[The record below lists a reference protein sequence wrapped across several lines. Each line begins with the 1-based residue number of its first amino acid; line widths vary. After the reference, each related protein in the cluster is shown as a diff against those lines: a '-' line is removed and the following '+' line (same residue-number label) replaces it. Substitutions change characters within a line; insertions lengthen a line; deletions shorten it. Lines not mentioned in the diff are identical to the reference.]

1 MKPLNFLILYNKNQT
16 IMNKYF
22 IEILRNRTLLTI
34 PKFGAL
40 TVANRKT
47 GKVVFNPNLTFDD
60 NVLSDYI
67 ADNDGVD
74 KVEAKNT
81 IAKFVRE
88 IEAILDKGETYDIF
102 QFGKFYKNDKGE
114 VVFES
119 TIDNLEKTE
128 TSSSTNEN
136 KVETLKENSEVTDS
150 TKENVYIP
158 PVEEKVEEVKEEI
171 KEKLDSSLDDIKNKF
186 KKTEKKVVEEVKDT
200 KDEVKIAAA
209 SSINDI
215 KNKFKKTEKKVVD
228 EVKETKDEVKATVST
243 SADDVKNKFKKSN
256 KKAVKPKK
264 EKKIKEKG
272 EKKKRRVLPLILL
285 LLLLGGIGVGGY
297 FYQDKIKELI
307 GMSKTADHTE
317 DGSENEQTS
326 ENVEG
331 IETSS
336 SENEET
342 SLDETT
348 SEENVAE
355 ENIEDD
361 THEVAT
367 EETENVVEEVVE
379 EEVQPEPEPAVN
391 SSVNGSYHVIG
402 GAFGVESNATN
413 FADKTGGKVLGKF
426 NGLFQVAIKSFDS
439 RADASSGL
447 KQLSS
452 EYPSAWILK
461 YPK

>member
-1 MKPLNFLILYNKNQT
+1 
-16 IMNKYF
+16 MNKYF

-171 KEKLDSSLDDIKNKF
+171 KEKLDSSLD
-186 KKTEKKVVEEVKDT
+186 
-200 KDEVKIAAA
+200 
-209 SSINDI
+209 DI

>member
-1 MKPLNFLILYNKNQT
+1 MKPLNFLTLYNKNQT

-67 ADNDGVD
+67 AENDGVD

-88 IEAILDKGETYDIF
+88 IEAILDKGEIYNIF

-136 KVETLKENSEVTDS
+136 NVETPKENSEVTDS

-158 PVEEKVEEVKEEI
+158 PVVEKVEEVKEET

-186 KKTEKKVVEEVKDT
+186 KKTEKKVVEK
-200 KDEVKIAAA
+200 
-209 SSINDI
+209 
-215 KNKFKKTEKKVVD
+215 
-228 EVKETKDEVKATVST
+228 VKETKDEVKTTAASSIDDIKNKYKKAENKVVKEVKDTKKEAKTVVAS

-256 KKAVKPKK
+256 KKSVKPKK
-264 EKKIKEKG
+264 EKKVKEKG
-272 EKKKRRVLPLILL
+272 EKKKSKMLPLILL

-307 GMSKTADHTE
+307 GISKTAEHTE

-326 ENVEG
+326 ENVET
-331 IETSS
+331 IETS
-336 SENEET
+336 ENNEET
-342 SLDETT
+342 SLDENV
-348 SEENVAE
+348 SEEDVTA
-355 ENIEDD
+355 ENIDGE
-361 THEVAT
+361 TTEVTA
-367 EETENVVEEVVE
+367 EETENMVEEVVE
-379 EEVQPEPEPAVN
+379 EEVQPEPETTVN

-452 EYPSAWILK
+452 EYPTAWILK